1 MIPLV
6 NPEEHHRELFS
17 GTIHNHLIGTLR
29 KLLRII
35 ASRSLEVRLMDLPS
49 YRALTPTKKYSFDPR
64 QSSGYFSS
72 QFTPLIPPILLTF
85 AWNSMFWGKNPEN
98 TNSGKR

>member
-6 NPEEHHRELFS
+6 NREEHHREHFS
-17 GTIHNHLIGTLR
+17 FTIHNHYIGTLW

-35 ASRSLEVRLMDLPS
+35 ASRRLEVRLMDLPS
-49 YRALTPTKKYSFDPR
+49 YRALTPAKKYSFDPR
-64 QSSGYFSS
+64 QSSGYFSF
-72 QFTPLIPPILLTF
+72 QFTPLIPTILLTF
-85 AWNSMFWGKNPEN
+85 AWNSKFWGKNSEN